1 MEIENFCQILFWELT
16 SACPLFSFLPR
27 IKVNYSLIFVESTS
41 CLNSPYLWSLATWH
55 RSEHTTA
62 SSIKPTNWQ
71 FMLPQKIFPI
81 HLQLIHFIDLVFQI
95 EYDNQGCRNMRPWFE
110 IHFSS
115 HHNTFNF
122 NYFCLRFLCWPTN
135 KLTEKRDNE
144 VVSTEVI
151 SQMLYYNIIVWD
163 ISTDVW

>member
-1 MEIENFCQILFWELT
+1 MLNLLPVSTLRIYGPSQLDIGVNIQLHQAYKLTIYAPTENISYSPTINTFYRSCV
-16 SACPLFSFLPR
+16 PNR
-27 IKVNYSLIFVESTS
+27 IWF
-41 CLNSPYLWSLATWH
+41 
-55 RSEHTTA
+55 
-62 SSIKPTNWQ
+62 
-71 FMLPQKIFPI
+71 
-81 HLQLIHFIDLVFQI
+81 
-95 EYDNQGCRNMRPWFE
+95 YDNQGCRNMRPWFE